1 MATISPISPFRAFDG
16 NGDPLTGGKLYT
28 YDAGTTTPK
37 DTYTDSTEAIA
48 HSNPVI
54 LNSTGY
60 AGSDATPLGVWLGAG
75 GYKFVLKTSADVT
88 LWTIDNVGGEISS
101 AFGGQSYDNN
111 TNLSVT
117 SVYANAV
124 INQTAA
130 GTLSLLPV
138 ATAGEGFYFIV
149 RKSTSSTVTIDPN
162 ASETINGAATLAL
175 TGDAII
181 YCDGTKWLSLL
192 MDTVGAAS
200 NNTFSGN
207 NTFTGTNTFSN
218 NVTFTGDILTPS
230 DGTLTIASGVIST
243 TGAYHLV
250 DTEGAAASDELDTIN
265 NVAEGQTLKLRTANS
280 ARDVIITNAGNI
292 VTPQGQKIVLSSTS
306 QPITLQYDSTL
317 AKWMVLSSAV
327 PIAMTK
333 QYLLSGS
340 SATYTTPN
348 GCTAILVKAWGGGG
362 GGSAQSTNA
371 GSNGTATSFNS
382 VNANPGSGAPVPT
395 ASKGQTGGL
404 GGSGGTGTATFRMR
418 GANGQPTTS
427 SATGAAGGN
436 GGATS
441 LGGNG
446 YGLLDSAGQA
456 AVGNSGSGG
465 GGAAA
470 SANGSGPG
478 GGAGEYFELYIANPS
493 ASYTYTIGG
502 GGNGGAAGGLAGGN
516 GGSGLIIVEEYYS

>member
-1 MATISPISPFRAFDG
+1 MATLSPISPFRAFDS

-28 YDAGTTTPK
+28 YEAGTNTPK

-75 GYKFVLKTSADVT
+75 GYKFILKTSADVT
-88 LWTIDNVGGEISS
+88 LWSIDNVGGEISN

-111 TNLSVT
+111 TNLTIT

-149 RKSTSSTVTIDPN
+149 KKNTSSTVTIDPN

-230 DGTLTIASGVIST
+230 DGTLTIASGAITT
-243 TGAYHLV
+243 TGVYHLV
-250 DTEGAAASDELDTIN
+250 DTEGAGATDDLDTIN
-265 NVAEGQTLKLRTANS
+265 GVADGQLLKIRAANA
-280 ARDVIITNAGNI
+280 ARDIVITNAGNI
-292 VTPQGQKIVLSSTS
+292 VTPQGQKITLSSTA
-306 QPITLQYDSTL
+306 QPVVLQYDLAL
-317 AKWMVLSSAV
+317 AKWMVLAAAV
-327 PIAMTK
+327 PIITTRR
-333 QYLLSGS
+333 YLLTGTA
-340 SATYTTPN
+340 ATYTTPN

-362 GGSAQSTNA
+362 GGSATATNS
-371 GSNGTATSFNS
+371 GSAGTATIFNS
-382 VNANPGSGAPVPT
+382 VNANPGSGGSVPNAT
-395 ASKGQTGGL
+395 KGNTGGL
-404 GGSGGTGTATFRMR
+404 GGVGGTGTATFRMR
-418 GANGQPTTS
+418 GANGNGS
-427 SATGAAGGN
+427 SQYNTGTPGAN

-446 YGLLDSAGQA
+446 YGVVDVAGTA
-456 AVGNSGSGG
+456 AVANSGSGG
-465 GGAAA
+465 GGGC
-470 SANGSGPG
+470 SGSNGSGTG
-478 GGAGEYFELYIANPS
+478 GGAGEYFELYIPS
-493 ASYTYTIGG
+493 PAASYTYTIGG
-502 GGNGGAAGGLAGGN
+502 GGNGGDAGTFAGGN

>member
-1 MATISPISPFRAFDG
+1 MATLSQISPFRAFDG

-28 YDAGTTTPK
+28 YEAGTTTPK

-60 AGSDATPLGVWLGAG
+60 AGSDATPLGVWLGDG

-124 INQTAA
+124 INQTAG

-162 ASETINGAATLAL
+162 ASEKINGSSTVNL
-175 TGDAII
+175 TNDAII
-181 YCDGTKWLSLL
+181 YCDGTKWLTLL
-192 MDTVGAAS
+192 MAS
-200 NNTFSGN
+200 TTLSGSN
-207 NTFTGTNTFSN
+207 AFTGTNTFSGTTTFSN
-218 NVTFTGDILTPS
+218 DVTFTGDVLTPT

-243 TGAYHLV
+243 TGSYHLV
-250 DTEGAAASDELDTIN
+250 DTEAAAASDELDTIN
-265 NVAEGQTLKLRTANS
+265 NVAEGQTLKLRAANS

-317 AKWMVLSSAV
+317 AKWMVLASAV
-327 PIAMTK
+327 PIVTTR
-333 QYLLSGS
+333 QYLLSGT

-348 GCTAILVKAWGGGG
+348 GCTAILVKAIGGGG
-362 GGSAQSTNA
+362 GGSATATNSGA
-371 GSNGTATSFNS
+371 AGTATTFNS
-382 VNANPGSGAPVPT
+382 VNANPGQGGTVPT
-395 ASKGQTGGL
+395 LSKGQTGGL

-418 GANGQPTTS
+418 GNNGHGS
-427 SATGAAGGN
+427 SQSNTGAPGGN
-436 GGATS
+436 GGAS
-441 LGGNG
+441 YLGGNG
-446 YGLLDSAGQA
+446 YGVVDVAGVSAVA
-456 AVGNSGSGG
+456 NSGSGG
-465 GGAAA
+465 GGGCAG
-470 SANGSGPG
+470 ANGSGTG
-478 GGAGEYFELYIANPS
+478 GGAGEYFELYIANPA
-493 ASYTYTIGG
+493 ASYTYTIGT
-502 GGNGGAAGGLAGGN
+502 GGNGGAAGTFAGGN
-516 GGSGLIIVEEYYS
+516 GGSGIIIVEEYYS